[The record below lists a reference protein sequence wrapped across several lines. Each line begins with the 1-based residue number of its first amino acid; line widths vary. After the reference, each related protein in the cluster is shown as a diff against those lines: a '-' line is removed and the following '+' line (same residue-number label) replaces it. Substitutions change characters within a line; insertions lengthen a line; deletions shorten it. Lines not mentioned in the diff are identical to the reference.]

1 MRERVLGVGEGV
13 GDERVG
19 GWAWVGFGEDEGVG
33 GDGRVGTGGIWGRRF
48 FFFFFF

>member
-1 MRERVLGVGEGV
+1 M

-33 GDGRVGTGGIWGRRF
+33 GDGRVGSGHGWDLGKKF
-48 FFFFFF
+48 FFFFFLKLII